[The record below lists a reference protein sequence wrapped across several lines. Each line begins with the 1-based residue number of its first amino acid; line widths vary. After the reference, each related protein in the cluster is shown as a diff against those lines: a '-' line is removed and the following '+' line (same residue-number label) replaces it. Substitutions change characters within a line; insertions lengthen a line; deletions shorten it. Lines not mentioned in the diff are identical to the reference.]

1 MLKEILTLIRNA
13 PFAQTGRIDRGDR
26 WRRDPLAHPVIEGMS
41 LNSLADLPA
50 ASLRACCAE

>member
-1 MLKEILTLIRNA
+1 MLKELLTLVARTA
-13 PFAQTGRIDRGDR
+13 FDPAARTDRGDR

-41 LNSLADLPA
+41 LNRLADLPA

>member
-50 ASLRACCAE
+50 ASLR